1 MESPKENFTP
11 EFKSFTPKEG
21 IVAPEH
27 VQIIEEHLRELMRE
41 RDRLVQEL
49 PAIDPKDAKR
59 FEDLRS
65 QIIIMNDAIQRNATM
80 ISELMEGVEQET
92 RTYLERGINP
102 KKSKMN

>member
-1 MESPKENFTP
+1 MESQKENNIP

-49 PAIDPKDAKR
+49 PKIDPKDTKR

-65 QIIIMNDAIQRNATM
+65 QIIVMNDAIQRNA
-80 ISELMEGVEQET
+80 IAIGELMEGVEQET
-92 RTYLERGINP
+92 RMRLERGINP